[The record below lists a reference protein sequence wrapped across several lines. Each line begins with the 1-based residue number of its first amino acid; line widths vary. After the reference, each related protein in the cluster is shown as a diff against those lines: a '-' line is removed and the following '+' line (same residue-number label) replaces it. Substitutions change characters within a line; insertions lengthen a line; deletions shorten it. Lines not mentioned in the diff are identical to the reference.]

1 MLSQKI
7 SKYSEDTYKD
17 LFDHLYEDLLDWIIC
32 NPEIIPIVDI
42 EDFRIY
48 FYLFLLNQN
57 HNYLNEYNEYFVLKY
72 SDNIVDLFLSFKDIC
87 SSYGTIFL
95 HEKGRSAN
103 DLLEFI
109 SKFSII
115 NEDYENELM
124 EEYGENSLD
133 YEIH

>member
-7 SKYSEDTYKD
+7 SKYSDDTYKD
-17 LFDHLYEDLLDWIIC
+17 LFDHLYENLLDWIIC

-42 EDFRIY
+42 EDFRSY
-48 FYLFLLNQN
+48 FYLFLFNQN

-95 HEKGRSAN
+95 HEKGRSSN

-115 NEDYENELM
+115 NEDYENELI

-133 YEIH
+133 DEIH